1 MHVQRHDSLFS
12 CSPLVTQLRLIPCD
26 PMDCSPPGLSVH
38 RIFQARIL
46 EWVAIFFSRGSSW
59 PRDQT
64 QVTYIAGRH
73 FTIWAPRE
81 ILSESVC
88 VLVISKPTRL
98 LCPWNSPGNNTGV
111 GSYSLL
117 QWIFL
122 TQGLNPGLLHGRWV
136 LYCLRHQGSPHIA
149 CLVTIWLL
157 H

>member
-1 MHVQRHDSLFS
+1 MHVQRHDSLIS
-12 CSPLVTQLRLIPCD
+12 CSPLVAQLCLIPCD
-26 PMDCSPPGLSVH
+26 PMDCSLPGRSVH

-98 LCPWNSPGNNTGV
+98 LCPRNSPENNTGV

-122 TQGLNPGLLHGRWV
+122 TQGSNPGLLHGRWV
-136 LYCLRHQGSPHIA
+136 FYCLRHQGSPHIA